1 MDNGGHRPVAK
12 KTRGGEDPQAFY
24 PDEFV
29 IQQNEPN
36 SCISASGSA
45 LMQASVMR
53 TCGLSAVK
61 QTDVMFVSFSLLLIA
76 VALRFQQHFTHTIYR
91 VLWKNCTKLNAQ

>member
-1 MDNGGHRPVAK
+1 MAK

-29 IQQNEPN
+29 KQQNEPN

-45 LMQASVMR
+45 LMQASAMR
-53 TCGLSAVK
+53 RPTCGLSAVK

-76 VALRFQQHFTHTIYR
+76 VALRFQQHFTHAIYR
-91 VLWKNCTKLNAQ
+91 VLWKKMHEA